1 MFVVILFNLEGP
13 NNELNFGAAVPTPPA
28 RLAVEPAARRADL
41 AGTATAFA
49 CLGGRGER
57 RALRRR
63 AVEHIRPAGAARE
76 DFCACRRALSSRRRW
91 IQRRAPATAHRSR
104 RSRALE
110 LLAGGAGYAKA
121 RAKTIAGA
129 VVAVALLFAVH
140 AYDRSSTF
148 EPTATVEPIGLA
160 TAVVEPAP
168 IMTQEQPAAPTTAG
182 ELPHFAALEP
192 ADAIPLPP
200 RRPTMIKVS
209 PAHPLKRAVQAR
221 K

>member
-1 MFVVILFNLEGP
+1 MSLILAPRFQHRPRVSPSSLPRVAPILPEPPPPSPVSADVANVAPFVDAP
-13 NNELNFGAAVPTPPA
+13 LNTFDPPA
-28 RLAVEPAARRADL
+28 PRGKIFAHVVEPVEPPPVD
-41 AGTATAFA
+41 TAPT
-49 CLGGRGER
+49 
-57 RALRRR
+57 
-63 AVEHIRPAGAARE
+63 
-76 DFCACRRALSSRRRW
+76 
-91 IQRRAPATAHRSR
+91 QATAHRSR

-110 LLAGGAGYAKA
+110 LLAGGAGCAKA

-209 PAHPLKRAVQAR
+209 RR
-221 K
+221 IR

>member
-1 MFVVILFNLEGP
+1 MSLILAPRFQHRPRVSPSSLPRVAPILPEPPPPSPVSADVANVAPFVDAPLSTFD
-13 NNELNFGAAVPTPPA
+13 PPA
-28 RLAVEPAARRADL
+28 PR
-41 AGTATAFA
+41 GKIFA
-49 CLGGRGER
+49 HV
-57 RALRRR
+57 
-63 AVEHIRPAGAARE
+63 VEHVGPPPVE
-76 DFCACRRALSSRRRW
+76 TTP
-91 IQRRAPATAHRSR
+91 APAMAPHRSR
-104 RSRALE
+104 RPRALD